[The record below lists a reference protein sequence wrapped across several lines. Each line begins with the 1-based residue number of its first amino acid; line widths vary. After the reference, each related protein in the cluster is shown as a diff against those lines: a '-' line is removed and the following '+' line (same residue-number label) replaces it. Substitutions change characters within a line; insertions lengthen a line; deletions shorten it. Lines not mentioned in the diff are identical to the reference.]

1 MIIIIIK
8 AELLIYAFT
17 NAFTNLCIYL
27 FFVKLFQCQLNL
39 QSFKVQ
45 FLKNMAPFVQ
55 IRDCSRNQLIVNHLV
70 MFVTQK

>member
-27 FFVKLFQCQLNL
+27 FMHRFFFMHLFIFCETIPMPAELAE
-39 QSFKVQ
+39 SFKVQ
-45 FLKNMAPFVQ
+45 FLKNMAPFVP
-55 IRDCSRNQLIVNHLV
+55 IRDCL
-70 MFVTQK
+70 